1 MVVGLPTPRLV
12 THLEGE
18 SPGVATARDAL
29 RNAGQTGG
37 PSLYLREPSSPDEE
51 ADFRLIARGGRY
63 LMARPGDDRSLA
75 EEIEG
80 YSADGAAL
88 TIRRLEHVARWTTA
102 LRLENPDGAIDPRD
116 VVLSISCD
124 GQLLMGPEIRLEY
137 RPEGERWVKPTIRI
151 RLKNNTSDRTYF
163 SARLLGLAE
172 DFEITA
178 GFFPA
183 GSVQLGP
190 GDEAFALEGKPIPMS
205 IPDSLW
211 KRGVV
216 EFRDVLKLIVC
227 TDPFDA
233 RLMEQPP
240 LARPAPSSRAIQEKI
255 KRGTGRRENALN
267 QLMRQ
272 VHTRTFE
279 FDEVQYLSDSR
290 TAKVAFTTVRPAV
303 VGRRAQRYGVGV
315 LRAGSCV
322 GGSSRP
328 GRRHGPA
335 QQPPGLLAQFGCG
348 CLASGAARR
357 SVFVTALRAGRH
369 AGSGSGPERPG
380 AGGDP
385 RPRNR
390 NTGDASA
397 AGDCTAAGRR

>member
-1 MVVGLPTPRLV
+1 
-12 THLEGE
+12 
-18 SPGVATARDAL
+18 
-29 RNAGQTGG
+29 
-37 PSLYLREPSSPDEE
+37 
-51 ADFRLIARGGRY
+51 
-63 LMARPGDDRSLA
+63 MARPGDDRSLA

-102 LRLENPDGAIDPRD
+102 LRLENPDSAIDPRD

-163 SARLLGLAE
+163 SRVAGLGRGLRDHRRLLPGRQR
-172 DFEITA
+172 
-178 GFFPA
+178 PA
-183 GSVQLGP
+183 RPGGRGVRLGRQ
-190 GDEAFALEGKPIPMS
+190 PIPMS

-290 TAKVAFTTVRPAV
+290 TAEVAFTTVRPAV